1 MKRCGLA
8 AFITGAAILFALPNA
23 ALAQGAVAVPDPAQ
37 KTGFALQSAD
47 ASRNPGVGVAAPR
60 YFIEFRSRSALSY
73 GHTFAVFGRTGERL
87 TKANV
92 AGLHPRG
99 DSAVTYLMGHI
110 LPVESETGASDGD
123 LESQYV
129 TARYRIAL
137 TARQYATLMPKIRE
151 LQARSPVWNAVVY
164 NCNAFVGDIAH
175 LVGLHAPPPWM
186 LPEDYIN
193 AMRALNESGSNA
205 LARQSSI
212 RH

>member
-8 AFITGAAILFALPNA
+8 ALVVGAAMLTALPN
-23 ALAQGAVAVPDPAQ
+23 LGRAQGSAPGPQADSTSQVAE
-37 KTGFALQSAD
+37 T
-47 ASRNPGVGVAAPR
+47 SRNPGASTSR
-60 YFIEFRSRSALSY
+60 FYIEFRSRSALSY
-73 GHTFAVFGRTGERL
+73 GHTFAVFGRAGERL

-99 DSAVTYLMGHI
+99 DSPVTYLVGHI

-129 TARYRIAL
+129 TARYRVAL
-137 TARQYATLMPKIRE
+137 TARQYATLVPKIRE
-151 LQARSPVWNAVVY
+151 LQARSPIWNAVAY

-205 LARQSSI
+205 SARQFSI